1 MISAQAEMGV
11 YSETT
16 STLQGPSVMIN
27 NDVQL
32 HRLFER
38 NESAYPEHMAVM
50 HGGKY
55 MKINF
60 IIFL

>member
-11 YSETT
+11 YPATT

-27 NDVQL
+27 NDIQL

-50 HGGKY
+50 HGGT
-55 MKINF
+55 
-60 IIFL
+60 